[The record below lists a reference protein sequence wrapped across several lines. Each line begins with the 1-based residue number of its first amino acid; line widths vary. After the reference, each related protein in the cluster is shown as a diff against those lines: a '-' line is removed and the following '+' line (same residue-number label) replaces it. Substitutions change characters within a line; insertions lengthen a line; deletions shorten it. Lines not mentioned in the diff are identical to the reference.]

1 MAMSR
6 TMLQGRW
13 LARTRTARAGIP
25 LVLVLTTMLA
35 MATAFL
41 LLLPTPVVAQA
52 HAAGTAMAAD
62 AAAIRSHWQ
71 DIDRR
76 WNERDA
82 KRFSELFAVDAIF
95 DIVNQDQRLE
105 DREAIRRHFSRQFPG
120 FAPELRHRT
129 TVDGIRF
136 PSADVGVVEG
146 GVEVLRLGEGE
157 DATVLRRFS
166 IVGVMLR
173 SGDGWLIHTLHAYP
187 L

>member
-1 MAMSR
+1 MGAVLIASAGMAS
-6 TMLQGRW
+6 TFV
-13 LARTRTARAGIP
+13 ARSQDAA
-25 LVLVLTTMLA
+25 A
-35 MATAFL
+35 
-41 LLLPTPVVAQA
+41 VAQA
-52 HAAGTAMAAD
+52 D
-62 AAAIRSHWQ
+62 DPAIRSHWQ

-82 KRFSELFAVDAIF
+82 KRFSELFAANAIF
-95 DIVNQDQRLE
+95 DIVNRDQRLKG
-105 DREAIRRHFSRQFPG
+105 REAIQRHFSSQFPG

-129 TVDGIRF
+129 TVNGIRF
-136 PSADVGVVEG
+136 PTPDVGVVEG

-157 DATVLRRFS
+157 DAAVLRRFS